1 MWDVLWLNVH
11 LATGDEALVTAG
23 DGYGCIRNG
32 AVGVHDGAICW
43 IGAQADLPDVPENLA
58 IRIEDGRGGWLTPG
72 LIDAHTHVVFAGD
85 RSREFAERL
94 NGASYEEIARKGG
107 GILSTVAATRAAS
120 EQELLEASL
129 KRVHTMIREGTT
141 TLEVKSGYGLTLA
154 DELKQLRVARAIGE
168 QLPVRVHK
176 TFLGAHAVPPEY
188 QGRADAYVTFL
199 VEEVLPVL
207 HEEKLVDS
215 VDAFCETIAFSPAQT
230 EILFE
235 AAQMLG
241 LPVRI
246 HAEQLSLGGGTVLAA
261 RYHGLSADHLEYA
274 DEQAVM
280 SMARHG
286 TVAMLLPGAFYFI
299 REKQLPPVALL
310 REHGVGIGLATDCN
324 PGTSPVL
331 GLTAVM
337 NMGCTLFRL
346 TPEESFR
353 AVTSVGAR
361 ALGLGQQ
368 VGMLRQ
374 GMRADMALWDVTGP
388 HELSYWVGG
397 LRPTRRIFEGRCV
410 QDI

>member
-1 MWDVLWLNVH
+1 M
-11 LATGDEALVTAG
+11 
-23 DGYGCIRNG
+23 
-32 AVGVHDGAICW
+32 
-43 IGAQADLPDVPENLA
+43 PENLA
-58 IRIEDGRGGWLTPG
+58 IQIEDGRGGWLTPG
-72 LIDAHTHVVFAGD
+72 LIDAHTHAVFAGD

-120 EQELLEASL
+120 EQELLEVSL
-129 KRVHTMIREGTT
+129 KRVRTVIREGTT

-154 DELKQLRVARAIGE
+154 DELKKLRMVRAIVE
-168 QLPVRVHK
+168 HLPLRVHK

-207 HEEKLVDS
+207 HEEK
-215 VDAFCETIAFSPAQT
+215 
-230 EILFE
+230 
-235 AAQMLG
+235 
-241 LPVRI
+241 
-246 HAEQLSLGGGTVLAA
+246 
-261 RYHGLSADHLEYA
+261 
-274 DEQAVM
+274 
-280 SMARHG
+280 
-286 TVAMLLPGAFYFI
+286 
-299 REKQLPPVALL
+299 QLPLVALL

-346 TPEESFR
+346 TPEESFP

-368 VGMLRQ
+368 VGVLRQ

-388 HELSYWVGG
+388 HEPSYWVVGG
-397 LRPTRRIFEGRCV
+397 CAPCDWFMQGYVFRICPSLYST
-410 QDI
+410 I